1 MKSSGRKVRMVAGG
15 TFVAGMAVAMLG
27 LSSLSA
33 QRTNLA
39 AAKPSQGDR
48 LWFQC
53 RACHTLKEGEPHK
66 LGPNLHGFI
75 NAKAGTRKGFEY
87 SKALSNSGL
96 VWNEPTLDRWIEK
109 PNDVLKGHRMS
120 YVGMK
125 DGGKRALL
133 IKYLKKE
140 TR

>member
-1 MKSSGRKVRMVAGG
+1 MKSTKRKTQTVVGGTLVAGI
-15 TFVAGMAVAMLG
+15 AVVLFSFA
-27 LSSLSA
+27 S
-33 QRTNLA
+33 LA
-39 AAKPSQGDR
+39 AERPNSTGSKLNQGGR

-75 NAKAGTRKGFEY
+75 NAKAATRKGFKY
-87 SKALSNSGL
+87 SQALATSGL
-96 VWNEPTLDRWIEK
+96 VWNDAKLDQWIKK
-109 PNDVLKGHRMS
+109 PNDVLKGHRMN

-125 DGGKRALL
+125 DADKRAQL

>member
-75 NAKAGTRKGFEY
+75 KY

-133 IKYLKKE
+133 IKYMKKE